1 MIGLRAWNVVA
12 AMLAVA
18 LAHPSFAGQPSPYL
32 ASGGIRVSYE
42 SHLTPIRI
50 NRMHSWVVR
59 VQDTDGEPIEN
70 AEITVTG
77 GMPNHDHGL
86 PTAPRVTRVLED
98 GGYLVEG
105 MKFHM
110 SGAWQ
115 VTVAVTEGGRSESVT
130 FDLDIPAL

>member
-1 MIGLRAWNVVA
+1 MIGRRAVCVVA
-12 AMLAVA
+12 VMLTVS
-18 LAHPSFAGQPSPYL
+18 LTHPSLAGQPSPYL
-32 ASGGIRVSYE
+32 ESGGIRVSFE
-42 SHLTPIRI
+42 SRLTPISI

-70 AEITVTG
+70 AEIIVTG
-77 GMPNHDHGL
+77 GMPDHDHGL